1 MNATKIKKI
10 AQAAFRSEFGVE
22 PKLKDIHLLEASGD
36 RLYILFGIGKHEY
49 RFTHTQVRWVLSGL
63 ANGTLTISK

>member
-49 RFTHTQVRWVLSGL
+49 RFNSYAGPMGSVWVGD
-63 ANGTLTISK
+63 GTLTISK